1 MSEPLLDLNVSLQ
14 DEVDGEELDRLTRR
28 VRDEIAEL
36 EVEAVKLAPGTDL
49 PAGAK
54 GDPITIGSIIV
65 TLASAGVF
73 TGLVEV
79 LKSWVL
85 RREGRTVKFK
95 AKVQGQEVEMTYS
108 QASTSPQEMSRF
120 VSAVVGKLQKK
131 PARP

>member
-1 MSEPLLDLNVSLQ
+1 MAEPTLDLNISLH
-14 DEVDGEELDRLTRR
+14 DDVDGEELDRLTRQMR
-28 VRDEIAEL
+28 NELAEL
-36 EVEAVKLAPGTDL
+36 DVDTVKLAPGTDL

-65 TLASAGVF
+65 ALTSAGVF

-79 LKSWVL
+79 LKAWVS
-85 RREGRTVKFK
+85 RRDGRTVKFK

-108 QASTSPQEMSRF
+108 QASTSPQEMGQF

>member
-1 MSEPLLDLNVSLQ
+1 MAEPALDLNISLH
-14 DEVDGEELDRLTRR
+14 DDVDGEELDRLTRQ
-28 VRDEIAEL
+28 VRDEIADL
-36 EVEAVKLAPGTDL
+36 DVDTVKLAPGKDL

-65 TLASAGVF
+65 ALTSAGVF

-79 LKSWVL
+79 LKAWVL

-108 QASTSPQEMSRF
+108 QSSTSPQEMGQF
-120 VSAVVGKLQKK
+120 VTAVVGKLQKK
-131 PARP
+131 PARR

>member
-36 EVEAVKLAPGTDL
+36 NVEAVKLAPGKDL